1 MRTNTRTRR
10 FHILT
15 LHIFL
20 SQAKRRMIVHGTKI
34 KIEGSQLERERIF
47 VRTRPL
53 TGVYSRSK
61 SVKSCY
67 ASRPP
72 RTNERKKSQSPKV
85 PKSKRFEPR
94 GEEKIRSERARS
106 NWLELLPHRPI
117 HSSPTKAI
125 HSCEISENE
134 PVTRR
139 VYGPIRLLILYTL
152 CMLDAAMGE
161 SICFASASF
170 HHELFFSLPLLSPSR
185 SVSLLW
191 FLAHRPRE
199 MGEVE

>member
-1 MRTNTRTRR
+1 MLVSRPERTRG
-10 FHILT
+10 
-15 LHIFL
+15 
-20 SQAKRRMIVHGTKI
+20 KKKI
-34 KIEGSQLERERIF
+34 
-47 VRTRPL
+47 P
-53 TGVYSRSK
+53 
-61 SVKSCY
+61 
-67 ASRPP
+67 
-72 RTNERKKSQSPKV
+72 KSQSH
-85 PKSKRFEPR
+85 KRFEPR

-139 VYGPIRLLILYTL
+139 VYEPIRLLILYTL

-170 HHELFFSLPLLSPSR
+170 HHELFFLCLSSLYL
-185 SVSLLW
+185 VS
-191 FLAHRPRE
+191 FLYCDFWPIGRE
-199 MGEVE
+199 RREKSNGTAVLNERVKKVIQID

>member
-1 MRTNTRTRR
+1 MLVGRPERTRE
-10 FHILT
+10 
-15 LHIFL
+15 
-20 SQAKRRMIVHGTKI
+20 K
-34 KIEGSQLERERIF
+34 
-47 VRTRPL
+47 
-53 TGVYSRSK
+53 
-61 SVKSCY
+61 
-67 ASRPP
+67 
-72 RTNERKKSQSPKV
+72 NPKV

-170 HHELFFSLPLLSPSR
+170 HHELFFLCLFSLSR
-185 SVSLLW
+185 FVSLLW

-199 MGEVE
+199 KEETE